1 MNTIVVVAAVHA
13 GVIVIALLVGYLTY
27 GRERLRG
34 VPESEGRPDD
44 LTPAEVAALDAQG
57 AVTSRAWIATIV
69 ELMSRD
75 VIVGGMVAGVHEDSP
90 DYVGFGLQRVDDSRA
105 MRPHERAVARAVA
118 GAVMEGPVAR
128 IDLASAM
135 RRRGDAAAQDGR
147 EFVISLR
154 RRMHDRRLIIVDGPA
169 FAWSVVAAA
178 TVAAAAVLLVVEAF
192 TTAPP
197 ETTRDI
203 GIGLAAGTVV
213 GAIAA
218 FVVATW
224 KRLWVGRS
232 DAGGRSAAQWRAYA
246 ANLET
251 PELAEP
257 GGDVVDGVFTADLA
271 YAVALGVAPEV
282 EERWM
287 GSVPPGIRRVEP
299 VAVTPV

>member
-1 MNTIVVVAAVHA
+1 
-13 GVIVIALLVGYLTY
+13 
-27 GRERLRG
+27 
-34 VPESEGRPDD
+34 
-44 LTPAEVAALDAQG
+44 
-57 AVTSRAWIATIV
+57 
-69 ELMSRD
+69 
-75 VIVGGMVAGVHEDSP
+75 
-90 DYVGFGLQRVDDSRA
+90 
-105 MRPHERAVARAVA
+105 VARAVA

-128 IDLASAM
+128 VDLASAM

-178 TVAAAAVLLVVEAF
+178 TVAAAAVLLVVEGF

-197 ETTRDI
+197 ETTRNI

-218 FVVATW
+218 FAVAAW

-251 PELAEP
+251 PELPEP
-257 GGDVVDGVFTADLA
+257 GSDVVDGVFTADLA